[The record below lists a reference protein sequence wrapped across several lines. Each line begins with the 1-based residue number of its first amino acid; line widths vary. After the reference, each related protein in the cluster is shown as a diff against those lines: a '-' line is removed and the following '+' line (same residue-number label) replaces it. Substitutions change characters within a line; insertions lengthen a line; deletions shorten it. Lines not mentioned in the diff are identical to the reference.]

1 MTDIESI
8 QYLKIAR
15 NHISRK
21 LGKITLC
28 EAIDNGITAIKV
40 VDKIKKLR
48 ANNDYPEYFEE
59 DVFDL
64 LDETYGKE

>member
-15 NHISRK
+15 NHILRK
-21 LGKITLC
+21 LGKTTLC

-40 VDKIKKLR
+40 VEKIKKFR
-48 ANNDYPEYFEE
+48 ECNNYPEYFED
-59 DVFDL
+59 DVFEL